1 MDSNTILIISFTI
14 YTAAIIGVGL
24 YSSRKRKKTEEDFIL
39 ANRELGPF
47 VSALSASASAE
58 SGWVMLG
65 LVGEAYLFG
74 LSAFWIV
81 PGIAAG
87 YLFNWFVIAERLR
100 KESLNLGASTLP
112 QYFDYRFGG
121 NSALL

>member
-74 LSAFWIV
+74 LSAFCCFPV
-81 PGIAAG
+81 F
-87 YLFNWFVIAERLR
+87 LE
-100 KESLNLGASTLP
+100 
-112 QYFDYRFGG
+112 
-121 NSALL
+121 AL